1 MPPASA
7 GALAVLAAAVAL
19 WPPDG
24 APRRLPRRTAKWP
37 SLSCARAGR
46 LAAVPGAA
54 GIGWLF
60 AGVGGLL
67 AAVLAMLLGLRVAG
81 AYRTHRLS
89 GDQLASLAAAL
100 RVVVAELRAG
110 GHPAAAA
117 DGAAEDAAPEIADML
132 RKMAAT
138 VRLGGTVPDA
148 VRDTSG
154 PLAGAWG
161 RVARAWT
168 LAERHGLALAD
179 LLDSVRRDLDHRT
192 TVHRDVAS
200 RMAGPRAT
208 AGVLAVLPVLGLAL
222 GEASGAGAVAV
233 LREHPL
239 GQVLLVTG
247 VGLLGAGL
255 LWTARITGTAVRG

>member
-1 MPPASA
+1 MAA
-7 GALAVLAAAVAL
+7 GALTVLAAAVAL
-19 WPPDG
+19 WPPTG
-24 APRRLPRRTAKWP
+24 AARRLPRRTAKR
-37 SLSCARAGR
+37 LSFSRLRPGR
-46 LAAVPGAA
+46 VVAIPGAA
-54 GIGWLF
+54 AIGWLA
-60 AGVGGLL
+60 AGLGGLL
-67 AAVLAMLLGLRVAG
+67 AAVLAIVLGQRVVVA
-81 AYRTHRLS
+81 HRKRRAS

-117 DGAAEDAAPEIADML
+117 DGAAEDAAPEIADVL

-138 VRLGGTVPDA
+138 VRLGGSVADA
-148 VRDTSG
+148 ARDTSG
-154 PLAGAWG
+154 PLARAWA
-161 RVARAWT
+161 RVARAWA

-192 TVHRDVAS
+192 AVHRDVES

-208 AGVLAVLPVLGLAL
+208 AGVLAVLPVLGIAL

-233 LREHPL
+233 LREHVL
-239 GQVLLVTG
+239 GQVLLVAG
-247 VGLLGAGL
+247 VALLGAGL

>member
-1 MPPASA
+1 MA
-7 GALAVLAAAVAL
+7 AAAVAL

-24 APRRLPRRTAKWP
+24 APRRLPRRDAKWP
-37 SLSCARAGR
+37 SFSRARAGR
-46 LAAVPGAA
+46 VAAIPGVA
-54 GIGWLF
+54 GIGWLA
-60 AGVGGLL
+60 AGTGGLF
-67 AAVLAMLLGLRVAG
+67 AAVLMIVLGLRIVG
-81 AYRTHRLS
+81 AHRRHRVS

-138 VRLGGTVPDA
+138 VRLGGTVSD
-148 VRDTSG
+148 VVDDTSG
-154 PLAGAWG
+154 PLAGTWG

-179 LLDSVRRDLDHRT
+179 LLDSVRRDLDHRS

-233 LREHPL
+233 LREHLL